1 VSTNAS
7 NKYSPFEILYGM
19 RPKFPIALSSLEI
32 HFKSMSPDVHHYI
45 SQQSEK
51 LKIIRDEVQEN
62 ATKAGESMKERE
74 KQKINPLRLD
84 IDDYVYILK
93 DPTGRKGN

>member
-1 VSTNAS
+1 
-7 NKYSPFEILYGM
+7 
-19 RPKFPIALSSLEI
+19 
-32 HFKSMSPDVHHYI
+32 MSPDVHHYI

-84 IDDYVYILK
+84 IDDYVYMLK
-93 DPTGRKGN
+93 DPTGREGN

>member
-1 VSTNAS
+1 VN
-7 NKYSPFEILYGM
+7 NFIFPDCQEID
-19 RPKFPIALSSLEI
+19 
-32 HFKSMSPDVHHYI
+32 FKSMSPDVHHYI

-74 KQKINPLRLD
+74 NQKTNPLRLD
-84 IDDYVYILK
+84 IDDYVYMLK
-93 DPTGRKGN
+93 DPTGREGN